1 MKSIVLF
8 SVVAL
13 LAFVSGCESED
24 PSILAPMDVGHGA
37 IQGRILVDP
46 DVVGTPA
53 GAVVQ
58 LFCSSAALSNNEP
71 GRTTVT
77 RENGEFTFEG
87 VCCGTYYV
95 GVWKDNDA
103 NGVLSS
109 GDFTFDRTNPDPCC
123 VQQGE
128 THYHSLSVIVVR

>member
-1 MKSIVLF
+1 MKSFVLF
-8 SVVAL
+8 SVVVL
-13 LAFVSGCESED
+13 LAFLSGCESDE
-24 PSILAPMDVGHGA
+24 PSILAPMDAGHGA

-46 DVVGTPA
+46 DFVGTPA

-71 GRTTVT
+71 SKTIVT
-77 RENGEFTFEG
+77 GENGEFTFEG
-87 VCCGTYYV
+87 VRCGTYYL

-103 NGVLSS
+103 DGVMSS
-109 GDFTFDRTNPDPCC
+109 GDFTFDRTNSSPCC

-128 THYHSLSVIVVR
+128 THYHSLSVIVVP